1 MHSFLKDIDWQERV
15 NQLSSNKVVLYGA
28 GKYGINVLENI
39 KKYLPQLDVLCFVDD
54 DKLRHGENVAGLKV
68 VSLDEVVEQYKDC
81 NILITNYYILQVLK
95 KIQQSSFD
103 ISNVFWWGELMI
115 EDIDNEFLRKNKNNL
130 QKSYDSLE
138 DGLSKMLFK
147 NMIESRFSKNIEFFG
162 RTCEKQQYFP
172 EEIIKLNNNEVFVD
186 VGAYDGDT
194 IEMFLS
200 IVSGKYKH
208 IYAFEPDKRNYD
220 NMRYLGGG
228 RNISLYNSG
237 LYCESKLVNFSANKG
252 GSSKIEENGLRTIKV
267 EKFDELDSIEDEVTF
282 VKMDIEGSELMA
294 LHGMEET
301 IKRSKPKL
309 AVCIYHKF
317 EDIWEIPLYIKSLVP
332 EYRLYIRNYTTYLDE
347 IVLYAV
353 I

>member
-228 RNISLYNSG
+228 
-237 LYCESKLVNFSANKG
+237 
-252 GSSKIEENGLRTIKV
+252 
-267 EKFDELDSIEDEVTF
+267 
-282 VKMDIEGSELMA
+282 
-294 LHGMEET
+294 
-301 IKRSKPKL
+301 
-309 AVCIYHKF
+309 
-317 EDIWEIPLYIKSLVP
+317 
-332 EYRLYIRNYTTYLDE
+332 
-347 IVLYAV
+347 
-353 I
+353 